1 MNEVNNQLIYIKN
14 IAEKSELEIEDKLDI
29 SFGNKNQKICYNLYD
44 TNVMVC
50 STEVLDKFMENFDY
64 HVLRRKRLLYY

>member
-1 MNEVNNQLIYIKN
+1 MNEETNQLIHIKN
-14 IAEKSELEIEDKLDI
+14 IAEKNELVVEDKLDI

-64 HVLRRKRLLYY
+64 HVL